1 MAKKVIDKTMKTA
14 ITEAKKM
21 IAEAEKLDCNE
32 AETRR
37 RIERIFESVM
47 GYDALKHL
55 SREQAIHGAG
65 ETEHADFVIHI
76 TEGEKTPSNII
87 VEIKRVTVDLAL
99 KHLKQAASYAI
110 DSGYEWVLMTNGK
123 EWRLYHISFGKPPI
137 TKLIHSWNLLTD
149 DIALLAERFELLS
162 FKQIKRGALSSLW
175 EKTNVLHPQ
184 NLLKTILSEPC
195 MNVMRR
201 ELKRDSGINL
211 APEEVL
217 LGIKRLLNESALT
230 ELGNVRICWKSK
242 APARKMP
249 KDTATKNREEA
260 K

>member
-1 MAKKVIDKTMKTA
+1 MSSLNCLEATSNAKKVIDKAMKTA
-14 ITEAKKM
+14 ITDAQKM

-47 GYDALKHL
+47 SYDALKHL

-65 ETEHADFVIHI
+65 EAEYADFVIQT
-76 TEGEKTPSNII
+76 TEGEHAPSNVI
-87 VEIKRVTVDLAL
+87 VEIKRVAVDLAP

-110 DSGYEWVLMTNGK
+110 DSGCEWVLLTNSK

-137 TKLIHSWNLLTD
+137 TKLIHSWNLLAD
-149 DIALLAERFELLS
+149 DMATLIEMFCLIS
-162 FKQIKRGALSSLW
+162 FKQVKHGALLSLW

-195 MNVMRR
+195 MAVMRR
-201 ELKRDSGINL
+201 ELKRNSGINL

-230 ELGNVRICWKSK
+230 ELGNVRICW
-242 APARKMP
+242 
-249 KDTATKNREEA
+249 EQ
-260 K
+260 